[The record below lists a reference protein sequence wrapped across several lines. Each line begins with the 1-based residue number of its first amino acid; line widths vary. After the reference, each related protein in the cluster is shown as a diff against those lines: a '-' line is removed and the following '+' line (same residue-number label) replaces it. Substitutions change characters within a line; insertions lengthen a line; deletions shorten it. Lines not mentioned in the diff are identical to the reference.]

1 MTDIEILISN
11 LRGNPNNVF
20 MTQAADTIEQLVEK
34 VDQLEADNNSYLE
47 AFADLHN
54 EMANLYDENAK
65 LEAERDA
72 AIACIP
78 RACGFC
84 KWYVEADDECVRKF
98 PCNNISGINTGWEW
112 RGVDG

>member
-20 MTQAADTIEQLVEK
+20 MTQAADTIERLAEQNKELGE
-34 VDQLEADNNSYLE
+34 SYKII
-47 AFADLHN
+47 
-54 EMANLYDENAK
+54 AK
-65 LEAERDA
+65 LKAERDA

-84 KWYVEADDECVRKF
+84 KWYVEADNECARMF
-98 PCNNISGINTGWEW
+98 PCSNISGMNTGWEW
-112 RGVDG
+112 RGGE